1 MAKLVADDGESNI
14 QLRRGRS
21 WIRWLFIGLGI
32 ILLLL
37 LVFHAPIMRSVIRT
51 VATRVAASQNLKLD
65 FRLDGDPLDQITI
78 HNLRATPTGATAVQR
93 LEVGTAKVNYS
104 LPDLVFHGISNVL
117 KNVEVHDVTAVLDS
131 SKVPFPKPTP
141 GPRPNEKVTL
151 PAYFPDRLEV
161 TNFNVTV
168 RGQPPD
174 TVLRN
179 FNLGLYPDREG
190 ALRIEKLQIP
200 NVHDWTD
207 ITATTSYANKNL
219 FLRNLTFDQGHHFQS
234 VNVDLSKAAGGKLEL
249 QITGSL
255 GEGRLEG
262 NLGLSTTKT
271 SLRTRTRV
279 SAAGISLGQLSE
291 YLGRPAGA
299 AAGEVK
305 NFQMDWQGT
314 LDEPQGWQGTITAQI
329 NDVRQSGIALDHV
342 GLNVVA
348 DRGVGTVKEGRIDRG
363 TNHVQLAGTVQLPKT
378 IEGFRRAPGDL
389 RLSIDAPNLR
399 ELTAFMS
406 PPVTGSLHANGTIR
420 TEHSIAHLELS
431 AQGNLIGFEKA
442 AVQSFMA
449 KVSATKKLP
458 AREATTEPFYVNLTS
473 SIQAELSD
481 LHYDQFVLD
490 RVHAEIRSK
499 DAIVSFEPVE
509 AQRKANLLLV
519 RGNYRLPPPKGKALE
534 GPADLQLTFH
544 APQLA
549 DYWREEAPDKVT
561 GALQAEGNVWI
572 SGGVMSGQINA
583 YGEEIAAENLI
594 VRQLSLQSSIA
605 QSTLYLNDLTA
616 TLNEKDYFQANGS
629 VKLEKPFRYRGE
641 TKANLADLSVFE
653 PLLNAPSTPKA
664 ESAPPATR
672 KQLAGSLVIN
682 WKGQGEGATFKNEG
696 DLNLTLEHG
705 RYADLQNLQAKV
717 EAHYTPQELNVP
729 IIYLGSDKLSFQ
741 AILQAKNS
749 TLEISKIQIDQ
760 GEAKYASGYASLP
773 FTWSN
778 LGTGRPLFPPNGK
791 VTLNFQSENLDLA
804 KLFRDL
810 GTEPPASG
818 QLTVRLDAQG
828 PLEQLE
834 GNLNL
839 QLQDLAA
846 AAAKQLEPA
855 RVEIATRLQNNEL
868 RVLGKIEQAKI
879 EPVQIEARMPLNVSK
894 IIADRKV
901 DAQTPI
907 TASVRM
913 PRSSVNFVREFVP
926 ALRQAD
932 GTMAL
937 NVNLGGTIADPAL
950 SGAAEMEINI
960 ARFEN
965 PTLPALT
972 NFKGQINFRDNVVR
986 FDRFGG
992 DLAGGPFTVS
1002 GRITLPK
1009 LTEPNFDLHLVANSV
1024 LVARN
1029 DNLTARID
1037 ADLRVEGPMKAAN
1050 VKGQVLTTNSRFFK
1064 NIDIIPI
1071 ALPGRPAPHP
1081 EPPSA
1086 APTLSFPQPPLRD
1099 WKLDIAIKSKDPFL
1113 IRGNLAIGRAIIDM
1127 KMTGTGFH
1135 PQLQGQVRLEN
1146 FDATLPFSTLS
1157 ITLGFVYFTPDDPFN
1172 PRLELQGTS
1181 LIRDYTIHVY
1191 VYGTANAP
1199 QAVFSSEP
1207 PLPQEEIISLLAT
1220 GTTREELATGNVLA
1234 SRAAILLVKQL
1245 YRKIFK
1251 KGAETETNDN
1261 SFFNRLDVEFG
1272 NTDPRTG
1279 EQTATARYK
1288 VSDHVVLV
1296 GDIGVQGG
1304 FRGLVKYLIRFR

>member
-1 MAKLVADDGESNI
+1 MAKVD
-14 QLRRGRS
+14 
-21 WIRWLFIGLGI
+21 
-32 ILLLL
+32 
-37 LVFHAPIMRSVIRT
+37 
-51 VATRVAASQNLKLD
+51 
-65 FRLDGDPLDQITI
+65 
-78 HNLRATPTGATAVQR
+78 
-93 LEVGTAKVNYS
+93 YS
-104 LPDLVFHGISNVL
+104 LPDLVFHGISDVL
-117 KNVEVHDVTAVLDS
+117 KNVEVHDVTAVLDP
-131 SKVPFPKPTP
+131 SKAPFPTPTP
-141 GPRPNEKVTL
+141 SPRPNEKISL

-161 TNFNVTV
+161 TNLNVTV
-168 RGQPPD
+168 RGQPQD

-179 FNLGLYPDREG
+179 FDLGLYPDREG

-219 FLRNLTFDQGHHFQS
+219 FLRNLTFDQGHHFQT
-234 VNVDLSKAAGGKLEL
+234 VNVDLSKARGGKLEL
-249 QITGSL
+249 QFTGSF
-255 GEGRLEG
+255 GEGKLEG
-262 NLGLSTTKT
+262 NLGLSSTKT
-271 SLRTRTRV
+271 SFQTRTKV
-279 SAAGISLGQLSE
+279 SASGISLGQLSE
-291 YLGRPAGA
+291 YFGRPAGA
-299 AAGEVK
+299 VAGEVK
-305 NFQMDWQGT
+305 SFQMDWQGT
-314 LDEPQGWQGTITAQI
+314 LDEPQSWQGTITAQI
-329 NDVRQSGIALDHV
+329 DNVRQSGIALDHV
-342 GLNVVA
+342 GLDLVA
-348 DRGVGTVKEGRIDRG
+348 DNGVATVREGRIDRG

-378 IEGFRRAPGDL
+378 MEGFRRTPGDL
-389 RLSIDAPNLR
+389 RLAIDAPNLK
-399 ELTAFMS
+399 ELTVFM
-406 PPVTGSLHANGTIR
+406 PQPVTGSLQASGTIK
-420 TEHSIAHLELS
+420 TENSIAHLELT
-431 AQGNLIGFEKA
+431 AQGNVIGFDQA
-442 AVQSFMA
+442 AVRSLTA

-458 AREATTEPFYVNLTS
+458 AKEATEEPFYANLTS
-473 SIQAELSD
+473 SIQAELSN

-490 RVHAEIRSK
+490 RVHAEIRSN
-499 DAIVSFEPVE
+499 DATVSLEPLE
-509 AQRKANLLLV
+509 AQRNANLLLV
-519 RGNYRLPPPKGKALE
+519 RGNYQLPPPKGKVLE
-534 GPADLQLTFH
+534 QPTDLQFSFR

-549 DYWREEAPDKVT
+549 DYWRDEAPDKVT
-561 GALQAEGNVWI
+561 GELQADGNVRI
-572 SGGVMSGQINA
+572 RRGIIEGQINA
-583 YGEEIAAENLI
+583 YGQEIAAKKLI

-605 QSTLYLNDLTA
+605 QSELYLNDLTA
-616 TLNEKDYFQANGS
+616 SLNEKDYLQAHGS

-641 TKANLADLSVFE
+641 TKANVGDLSVFE
-653 PLLNAPSTPKA
+653 PLLNTPGTA
-664 ESAPPATR
+664 TLESAPPVTR
-672 KQLAGSLVIN
+672 KQLAGSLVLN
-682 WKGQGEGATFKNEG
+682 WKGQGELATLKNEG
-696 DLNLTLEHG
+696 DLNLALEHG

-741 AILQAKNS
+741 AILQAKGS
-749 TLEISKIQIDQ
+749 TLEISKIEIDQ
-760 GEAKYASGYASLP
+760 GKAKYASGYASLP
-773 FTWSN
+773 FTWRN
-778 LGTGRPLFPPNGK
+778 LGSGRPLFPPNGK
-791 VTLNFQSENLDLA
+791 VALNFQSENLDLA

-839 QLQDLAA
+839 QLQNLEA

-855 RVEIATRLQNNEL
+855 KVEIATRLQNNEL
-868 RVLGKIEQAKI
+868 RVVGKIEQAKI
-879 EPVQIEARMPLNVSK
+879 SPAQIDARMPLNVSK
-894 IIADRKV
+894 VIADRKL
-901 DAQTPI
+901 DEKTPV
-907 TASVRM
+907 TGSVRM
-913 PRSSVNFVREFVP
+913 PRSSINFVREFVP

-932 GTMAL
+932 GTMAV
-937 NVNLGGTIADPAL
+937 NVNLGGTIAQPAL
-950 SGAAEMEINI
+950 SGATEMEINI

-972 NFKGQINFRDNVVR
+972 NFKAQLNFRDNTLQV
-986 FDRFGG
+986 DRFGG

-1037 ADLRVEGPMKAAN
+1037 ADLRVDGPIKAAS

-1071 ALPGRPAPHP
+1071 ALPGRPPPRP

-1099 WKLDIAIKSKDPFL
+1099 CKFDIAIKSKDPFL
-1113 IRGNLAIGRAIIDM
+1113 IRGNLATGKAIIDM
-1127 KMTGTGFH
+1127 KVTGTGLH
-1135 PQLQGQVRLEN
+1135 PELQGQVRLDN
-1146 FDATLPFSTLS
+1146 FDATLPFSTLT
-1157 ITLGFVYFTPDDPFN
+1157 INLGFLYFDPDDPFN
-1172 PRLELQGTS
+1172 PRIEMQGTS

-1191 VYGTANAP
+1191 IYGTTTAP

-1220 GTTREELATGNVLA
+1220 GTTREELASGNVLA
-1234 SRAAILLVKQL
+1234 SRAGILLVKQL

-1251 KGAETETNDN
+1251 KGAEPERND

-1288 VSDHVVLV
+1288 VSDHFVLI
-1296 GDIGVQGG
+1296 GDIGTQGG
-1304 FRGLVKYLIRFR
+1304 FRGQVKYLIRFR